1 MAAPTLEKTPAST
14 SFDPVWDTKYAEGF
28 VQYAPWD
35 AVVIALFRKTPRD
48 RPRHEVR
55 ILEIAC
61 GTCSNL
67 LFAARLGFDVTGLD
81 ASERAVSKA
90 REFFAAAGLPGR
102 VEQGNFTALPYAEN
116 AFDMVI
122 DRCGISHT
130 GFDVAE
136 KAVAEVWRVLKPGG
150 VFFWIPFS
158 DRHSSAASGRQGAG
172 DESWRVHGGLR
183 LDIAEG
189 DIAGNGQACFYGKG
203 DVQRILAPCRWQL
216 EALEYMEYADMLEP
230 YRSVYAEWH
239 VTARKAAP

>member
-1 MAAPTLEKTPAST
+1 MTTPTPAATSVSA

-48 RPRHEVR
+48 KPRHEVR

-67 LFAARLGFDVTGLD
+67 LFAARMGFDVTGLD
-81 ASERAVSKA
+81 ASEKAVAKA
-90 REFFAAAGLPGR
+90 REFFSASGLPGK
-102 VEQGNFTALPYAEN
+102 VDVGNFTSLPYGGSE
-116 AFDMVI
+116 FDMVI

-150 VFFWIPFS
+150 IFFWIPFS
-158 DRHSSAASGRQGAG
+158 DRHSSAASGRQGA
-172 DESWRVHGGLR
+172 DREPWRVHGGLR
-183 LDIAEG
+183 QDITEG
-189 DIAGNGQACFYGKG
+189 DITGNGQACFYGKS
-203 DVQRILAPCRWQL
+203 DVQRILAPFRWKL
-216 EALEYMEYADMLEP
+216 EALEYMEYTDMLEP

-239 VTARKAAP
+239 VTARKAAL